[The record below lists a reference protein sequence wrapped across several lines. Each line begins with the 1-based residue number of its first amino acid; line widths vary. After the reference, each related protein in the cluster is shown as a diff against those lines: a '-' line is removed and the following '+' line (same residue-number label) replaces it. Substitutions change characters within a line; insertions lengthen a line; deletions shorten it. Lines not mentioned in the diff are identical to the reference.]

1 MYNEECKVDVQHVC
15 EEHINVPVVHH
26 EYKIPPA
33 EPLTAYGPP
42 PPPPLEPLT
51 AYGPPL
57 EPLKA
62 YAPPPPTYDPPAPPT
77 LYGSPPPAP
86 LLAPPPQPLFHPPE
100 HFTDLPNIP
109 TAHHQHKPLIDK
121 SEKLVL
127 HPSSLHYST
136 SFTARHKIIKRESE
150 SQVIFPQ
157 LGGVLLVDGVR
168 SQRQEML
175 SQQQEQISDIVKVNA
190 R

>member
-26 EYKIPPA
+26 EYKIPP
-33 EPLTAYGPP
+33 
-42 PPPPLEPLT
+42 